1 MNGVTS
7 CTVRPHLLAGFLE
20 SAGDSPGPGGPAT
33 TGARTP
39 WRASWRRVL
48 RFAGMVLAS
57 LLLTC
62 LCFVLT
68 PGPRALAVTTTPTP
82 TVTVT
87 ETATASP
94 APVVLDADTTD
105 VIRYGLGL
113 VVLFASAFVVAGWA
127 RG

>member
-1 MNGVTS
+1 MG
-7 CTVRPHLLAGFLE
+7 LLG
-20 SAGDSPGPGGPAT
+20 
-33 TGARTP
+33 
-39 WRASWRRVL
+39 
-48 RFAGMVLAS
+48 
-57 LLLTC
+57 LLLTGLC
-62 LCFVLT
+62 LLIA
-68 PGPRALAVTTTPTP
+68 PGPRALAVTATPTP

-87 ETATASP
+87 ETATPSP